1 LEDNM
6 TPEREAEIRAHIAAF
21 DDARAERDALR
32 ARWGATEAD
41 IAHAEAACDAN
52 PTSAEALRARVMADP
67 VAASA
72 YWQHRAE
79 RLTRERDEARRALAR
94 LRALYE
100 AATAHVLGDAAVA
113 ARSRAGVSLLG
124 EVPGLLDAVEQAE
137 HKVADAIARAEA
149 AEAREAA
156 LREAAARAQEATALL
171 AFPMSAHALI
181 TERER
186 ADEALRAVL
195 RDPSPRVAV
204 LLAARKVAE
213 AALPLYVADEPFEGD
228 RVEPLFVALADYEAA
243 VKVAKGER

>member
-6 TPEREAEIRAHIAAF
+6 TPEREAEIRARISAEDPIHEVLAAL

-32 ARWGATEAD
+32 WGAIEAD
-41 IAHAEAACDAN
+41 IARAEAACDAN

-79 RLTRERDEARRALAR
+79 RLTRERDEAIKLRDVAIRLSERSVLHAAQHTTRVDRRHDAQEAR
-94 LRALYE
+94 AW
-100 AATAHVLGDAAVA
+100 TAEDERDAAIV
-113 ARSRAGVSLLG
+113 
-124 EVPGLLDAVEQAE
+124 
-137 HKVADAIARAEA
+137 RAEA

-156 LREAAARAQEATALL
+156 LREAAARAQEATAFL
-171 AFPMSAHALI
+171 AFPTTAHALI

-204 LLAARKVAE
+204 LLAAKEVAE
-213 AALPLYVADEPFEGD
+213 AFSRGARDEAVYFADNEKVVAID
-228 RVEPLFVALADYEAA
+228 RYRAAVEAA
-243 VKVAKGER
+243 KGAR